1 MEIDIAIIL
10 FPQGMERN
18 CAIVRRRSLLLLAE
32 VEVGQGVQ

>member
-18 CAIVRRRSLLLLAE
+18 CAIVLLAE